1 MTDKN
6 HNGHHDLMGQIGD
19 FTDSRAESEYLRGV
33 ADMAGEAEQPGVAE
47 EPPGRRIRKIR
58 EAKGLSLTD
67 VAKRTGLAE
76 QMLREIE
83 GEQANPPLG
92 VLVKLGK
99 ALDMKLGTLIASG
112 EDRPYTVVR
121 VTERQGM
128 SRYPHT
134 RETSYGYS
142 YQALAPKKKNRSMEP
157 FMVTLRSTGEEVI
170 PSTHDGEEFIYVIDG
185 SMEAIV
191 GDAMEILGP
200 GDCIYYDSTQP
211 HLVRP
216 HGKGP
221 TTILAVIYTQER

>member
-1 MTDKN
+1 MTDKTD
-6 HNGHHDLMGQIGD
+6 NGHHHLMDQIGD
-19 FTDSRAESEYLRGV
+19 FTNSRAESDYLAGV
-33 ADMAGEAEQPGVAE
+33 ADMAGGAEQPDDSGE
-47 EPPGRRIRKIR
+47 SPGRRIRQIR
-58 EAKGLSLTD
+58 EDKGLSLAD

-83 GEQANPPLG
+83 SEEANPPLG

-99 ALDMKLGTLIASG
+99 ALDMKLGTLISGG

-121 VTERQGM
+121 VAERQGM

-157 FMVTLRSTGEEVI
+157 FMVTLRSTGEEVA
-170 PSTHDGEEFIYVIDG
+170 PSSHDGEEFIYVIDG
-185 SMEAIV
+185 SMEALV

-200 GDCIYYDSTQP
+200 GDCIYYDSNQP

-216 HGKGP
+216 HGTGP